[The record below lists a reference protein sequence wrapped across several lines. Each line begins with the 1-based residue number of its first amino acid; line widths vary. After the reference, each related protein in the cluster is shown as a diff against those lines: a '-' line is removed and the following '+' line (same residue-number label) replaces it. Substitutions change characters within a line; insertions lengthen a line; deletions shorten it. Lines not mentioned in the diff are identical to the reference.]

1 MPKMKTK
8 KSYFREEYQNVTVKE
23 TKEILHKLAKEKKWS
38 LGRTADFL
46 ILRGDESLR
55 GEVQP

>member
-1 MPKMKTK
+1 MREIKPK

-23 TKEILHKLAKEKKWS
+23 TKEILHELAEGKKWS
-38 LGRTADFL
+38 LGRAADFL
-46 ILRGDESLR
+46 ILLGYAALR